1 MSGVWKNGVIVMV
14 MDVRS
19 LRKQAE
25 ALTWYHTIDLGH
37 NVITKGVVNTILR
50 LPRYQ
55 LPENLSGLRVLDI
68 GANNGFFSIE
78 AIKRGAKVV
87 AIDKWRDDGAAPRA
101 QFDLACKA
109 TGASV
114 ETHDL
119 DVYDLSPDKLG
130 VFDITFFLGVLYH
143 LKHPILALEK
153 VACVTKGTMIL
164 ETHIDAL
171 DLDYP
176 AAVYYTGSQV
186 NSDPTNYWGPN
197 PLAVEAWGM
206 EAGFISFKPISL
218 YYLRK
223 DEKSGKLA
231 MAQNGQSMS
240 ELVRNVQAVEG
251 KIERARAVYH
261 FYKP

>member
-1 MSGVWKNGVIVMV
+1 MV
-14 MDVRS
+14 MDEHS
-19 LRKQAE
+19 LRQKAE

-50 LPRYQ
+50 LPRYK
-55 LPENLSGLRVLDI
+55 LPENMSGLRVLDI

-78 AIKRGAKVV
+78 ASKRGAKVV

-101 QFDLACKA
+101 QFDLACRA
-109 TGASV
+109 TGANV
-114 ETHDL
+114 EAHDL
-119 DVYDLSPDKLG
+119 DVYDLSPDKFG
-130 VFDITFFLGVLYH
+130 VFDATFFLGVLYH

-153 VACVTKGTMIL
+153 VASVTKGTMIL

-176 AAVYYTGSQV
+176 AAAYYTGSQI
-186 NSDPTNYWGPN
+186 NYDPTNYWGPN

-206 EAGFISFKPISL
+206 EAGFSSFKPVSL

-231 MAQNGQSMS
+231 MAENGQSMS

-261 FYKP
+261 VYK

>member
-1 MSGVWKNGVIVMV
+1 MI
-14 MDVRS
+14 MDELS
-19 LRKQAE
+19 LRQKAD

-78 AIKRGAKVV
+78 ASKRGAKVV

-101 QFDLACKA
+101 QFDLACDA
-109 TGASV
+109 TGVSV
-114 ETHDL
+114 EAHDL

-130 VFDITFFLGVLYH
+130 MFDLTFFLGVLYH

-153 VACVTKGTMIL
+153 VASVTKGTMIL
-164 ETHIDAL
+164 ETHADAL

-176 AAVYYTGSQV
+176 SAVYYTGSQI
-186 NSDPTNYWGPN
+186 NYDPTNYWGPN
-197 PLAVEAWGM
+197 PLAVEAWVT
-206 EAGFISFKPISL
+206 EAGFTSFKPISF

-223 DEKSGKLA
+223 GEKRGDWALA
-231 MAQNGQSMS
+231 ENGQSMS
-240 ELVRNVQAVEG
+240 DLVRGVQAGAGE
-251 KIERARAVYH
+251 IERARVVYH
-261 FYKP
+261 VYK